1 MLLVQ
6 RLEAQSESRSRAGR
20 KVLDQHV
27 RFLEQ
32 RLQHLLRL
40 RMLDVKAQAL
50 LGAVSPHEVRGH
62 AVDPLVVSAREVAGA
77 GPLDLDHARAKVGE
91 LAGAEG
97 RSGRMLQRDG
107 RNAGQGAGHS
117 GYSCQKG
124 RGKPS
129 PCSVT
134 CAEVQLAE
142 LAPSREG

>member
-6 RLEAQSESRSRAGR
+6 RLEAQPESCSRARR

-32 RLQHLLRL
+32 LLQHLLRL
-40 RMLDVKAQAL
+40 RMLDVKAQAF
-50 LGAVSPHEVRGH
+50 LGAVGPHEVRGH

-97 RSGRMLQRDG
+97 SSDRMFQRND
-107 RNAGQGAGHS
+107 RNAVQGAGH
-117 GYSCQKG
+117 GVDPCQKD

-129 PCSVT
+129 TCSAT
-134 CAEVQLAE
+134 
-142 LAPSREG
+142 